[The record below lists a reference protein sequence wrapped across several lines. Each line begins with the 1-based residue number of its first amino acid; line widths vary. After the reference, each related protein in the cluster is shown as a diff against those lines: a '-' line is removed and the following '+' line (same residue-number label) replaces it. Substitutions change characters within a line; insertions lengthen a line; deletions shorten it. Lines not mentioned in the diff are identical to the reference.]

1 VPILPIDLQTLFTQ
15 ANQIGKEQATQK
27 DAAPH
32 AQSLQGSQMV
42 ANSVQ
47 RDNAV
52 NETQHQQEGPEQV
65 KDRARRER
73 RGRGRGA
80 AGKPAA
86 PVAPDAKD
94 VVRDPALGRNVDI
107 SS

>member
-32 AQSLQGSQMV
+32 AQSMQGSQMV

-52 NETQHQQEGPEQV
+52 NESGHQEDGPEQV
-65 KDRARRER
+65 KDRAKRER
-73 RGRGRGA
+73 RGRRRGA
-80 AGKPAA
+80 AAKPAA
-86 PVAPDAKD
+86 PAPTGAKD